1 MILACVK
8 LRKKKNIT
16 VGREDGEEYFTKGM
30 ENIFQKIIVDN
41 FPTVEKKMP
50 HFVPEAQR
58 TASGKGKG
66 TLFDILVKTIEH
78 RQMGDIG
85 RNK

>member
-1 MILACVK
+1 MCQAE
-8 LRKKKNIT
+8 KKKKT
-16 VGREDGEEYFTKGM
+16 TMGREDREEYSTKGM
-30 ENIFQKIIVDN
+30 ENIFKKIIGDN

-66 TLFDILVKTIEH
+66 TLFDILVKAIEH
-78 RQMGDIG
+78 R
-85 RNK
+85 